1 MRRKNIQGK
10 CRICG
15 KIGSLSY
22 EHVPPRKAFNS
33 NKAFIYMGE
42 EILKQDSLGFPWELP
57 KLKGKQLQRGIGG
70 YTLCGKCNN
79 DTGAYYGDAFVDFIR
94 KGYRGTHNKKYINNS
109 WATITLDE
117 IYPLR
122 IIKQIMAMFFS
133 INTPNLSDAHE
144 ELREFVLSKE
154 KRGIS
159 EKDFGF
165 YLYILRGIILKRL
178 GIIVIGN
185 IYSDPF
191 KSRVVSELS
200 TPPFGLVLEFQP
212 KEKSG
217 FCDITFFTN
226 EFDYDQKSTIKLK
239 IPVYE
244 SNSWFPL
251 DYRTREQMVNDHI
264 KNRID
269 SMVNE
274 KLMNLK
280 NRGNFS

>member
-1 MRRKNIQGK
+1 MWEKSKEGK

-15 KIGSLSY
+15 KIGTLTY
-22 EHVPPRKAFNS
+22 EHVPPKKAFNS
-33 NKAFIYMGE
+33 NKAFIHMGE
-42 EILKQDSLGFPWELP
+42 EILKQDTSGFPWELP
-57 KLKGKQLQRGIGG
+57 KSKGKQLQRGIGG
-70 YTLCGKCNN
+70 YTLCEKCNN
-79 DTGAYYGDAFVDFIR
+79 DTGANYGNAFVDFIC
-94 KGYRGTHNKKYINNS
+94 KGYRETHNKKYIANS
-109 WATITLDE
+109 WVTITLDE

-122 IIKQIMAMFFS
+122 IIKQIMSMFFS
-133 INTPNLSDAHE
+133 INTPDLSDAHE
-144 ELREFVLSKE
+144 ELREFILSKE

-212 KEKSG
+212 KDKSG
-217 FCDITFFTN
+217 FCDITFFAN
-226 EFDYDQKSTIKLK
+226 EFDYDQKATIKLK
-239 IPVYE
+239 IPVYG

-251 DYRTREQMVNDHI
+251 DFRSRKQIVEDYIR
-264 KNRID
+264 NRIS

-274 KLMNLK
+274 KIRK
-280 NRGNFS
+280 IK

>member
-1 MRRKNIQGK
+1 MWEKSKEGK

-15 KIGSLSY
+15 KIGTLTY
-22 EHVPPRKAFNS
+22 EHVPPKKAFNS
-33 NKAFIYMGE
+33 NKAFIHMGE
-42 EILKQDSLGFPWELP
+42 EILKQDTSGFPWELP
-57 KLKGKQLQRGIGG
+57 KSKGKQLQRGIGG
-70 YTLCGKCNN
+70 YTLCEKCNN
-79 DTGAYYGDAFVDFIR
+79 DTGANYGNAFVDFIC
-94 KGYRGTHNKKYINNS
+94 KGYRETHNKKYIANS
-109 WATITLDE
+109 WVTITLDE

-122 IIKQIMAMFFS
+122 IIKQIMSMFFS
-133 INTPNLSDAHE
+133 INTPDLSDAHE
-144 ELREFVLSKE
+144 ELREFILSKE

-212 KEKSG
+212 KDKSG
-217 FCDITFFTN
+217 FCDITFFAN
-226 EFDYDQKSTIKLK
+226 EFDYDQKATIKLK
-239 IPVYE
+239 IPVYR

-251 DYRTREQMVNDHI
+251 DFRSRKQIVEDYIR
-264 KNRID
+264 NRIS

-274 KLMNLK
+274 KIRK
-280 NRGNFS
+280 IK